1 VETATFSNRSHVL
14 VATGRFPAARR
25 AEARSCPDRGGRNMK
40 IVWAIL
46 LGGLAA
52 GALDILYAF
61 VAYGPLSYGVS
72 PEQILQSVAAGWIG
86 RDASRAG
93 GMETALLGLGSHF
106 LIATLMAA
114 VYVLLATRITMLT
127 RQAVLWGL
135 VYGFLL
141 YVAMN
146 YVVVPLSAAGDN
158 GHFATASEIGPRLQ
172 DSFSEVR
179 GGGGDD
185 YPWMLWGTI
194 FTHTV
199 LVGLPI
205 SLLAKRFVGQQA

>member
-1 VETATFSNRSHVL
+1 
-14 VATGRFPAARR
+14 
-25 AEARSCPDRGGRNMK
+25 MK
-40 IVWAIL
+40 IIWAIL

-61 VAYGPLSYGVS
+61 VAYGPLSYGVT
-72 PEQILQSVAAGWIG
+72 PEQVLQSVAAGLIG

-93 GMETALLGLGSHF
+93 GVETAALGLGLHM

-114 VYVLLATRITMLT
+114 AYVLPATRFAVLT
-127 RQAVLWGL
+127 RQAVLCGL
-135 VYGFLL
+135 VYGFFL

-146 YVVVPLSAAGDN
+146 YVVVPLSAAGAN

-172 DSFSEVR
+172 AAFSEVR
-179 GGGGDD
+179 GGGGGD
-185 YPWMLWGTI
+185 YPWLIWGTI

-199 LVGLPI
+199 LVGLSI
-205 SLLAKRFVGQQA
+205 SLLAKRFLHQQA

>member
-1 VETATFSNRSHVL
+1 
-14 VATGRFPAARR
+14 
-25 AEARSCPDRGGRNMK
+25 MK

-61 VAYGPLSYGVS
+61 VVYGPLSYGVS
-72 PEQILQSVAAGWIG
+72 PEQILQSVAAGLIG

-93 GMETALLGLGSHF
+93 AMETALLGLGLHL
-106 LIATLMAA
+106 LIATVMAA
-114 VYVLLATRITMLT
+114 AYVLLATRIAMLT

-135 VYGFLL
+135 VYGFIL

-146 YVVVPLSAAGDN
+146 YVVVPLSAAGAN
-158 GHFATASEIGPRLQ
+158 GHFATLSEIGPRLQ
-172 DSFSEVR
+172 AAFSEVQ
-179 GGGGDD
+179 GGGGGQR
-185 YPWMLWGTI
+185 PWLLAGTI
-194 FTHTV
+194 FAHTV

-205 SLLAKRFVGQQA
+205 ALIAKRFLHQHT

>member
-1 VETATFSNRSHVL
+1 
-14 VATGRFPAARR
+14 
-25 AEARSCPDRGGRNMK
+25 MK
-40 IVWAIL
+40 IVWAIV

-61 VAYGPLSYGVS
+61 VVYGPLSYGVT
-72 PEQILQSVAAGWIG
+72 PEQVLQSVAAGWIG

-93 GMETALLGLGSHF
+93 GMETALLGLGAHF
-106 LIATLMAA
+106 LLATIMAAIYVLFAARIATLTKGAL
-114 VYVLLATRITMLT
+114 V
-127 RQAVLWGL
+127 WGL
-135 VYGFLL
+135 VYGLIL

-146 YVVVPLSAAGDN
+146 YVVVPLSAAAT
-158 GHFATASEIGPRLQ
+158 GHFASAPEIGPRLE

-185 YPWMLWGTI
+185 YPWMLAGTI

-205 SLLAKRFVGQQA
+205 ALIAKRFLGQQA

>member
-1 VETATFSNRSHVL
+1 
-14 VATGRFPAARR
+14 
-25 AEARSCPDRGGRNMK
+25 MK

-61 VAYGPLSYGVS
+61 VVYGPLSYGVT
-72 PEQILQSVAAGWIG
+72 PEQVLQSVAAGWIG

-93 GMETALLGLGSHF
+93 GMETALLGLGTHF
-106 LIATLMAA
+106 MLATIMAA
-114 VYVLLATRITMLT
+114 IYVLLATRIAALT
-127 RQAVLWGL
+127 RGALVWGL
-135 VYGFLL
+135 IYGLIL

-146 YVVVPLSAAGDN
+146 YVVVPLSAAAT
-158 GHFATASEIGPRLQ
+158 GHFASASEIAPRLQ
-172 DSFSEVR
+172 ESFSEVR
-179 GGGGDD
+179 GGGGEQ
-185 YPWMLWGTI
+185 YPWLLAGTI

-205 SLLAKRFVGQQA
+205 ALIAKRFST